1 MGPVSDDVR
10 AVVLAGH
17 TGAVAVGRA
26 GLGHGDPLVRAAAL
40 GAMARCGAL
49 TVGQLVDA
57 LADVDAGVRRRAAEE
72 AGRLG
77 DPAVGGALVD
87 RLADADDGVVEA
99 AAHAL
104 GELPGP
110 DPAWVAALAA
120 VAGSHPEVV
129 VRETA
134 VAALG
139 SAGLE
144 AGRAAV
150 LAATTDVATVR
161 RRAVLALAAFEGDDV
176 ESALVRLS
184 EDRDRQVRQAAEDLL
199 YGWGGDERS
208 VPTQC

>member
-1 MGPVSDDVR
+1 MPDDLR

-17 TGAVAVGRA
+17 TGSVGVARA
-26 GLGHGDPLVRAAAL
+26 GLDHDDPQVRAAAV

-49 TVGQLVDA
+49 TAGLLVTA
-57 LADVDAGVRRRAAEE
+57 LADGDPGVRRRATEE

-77 DPAVGGALVD
+77 DPAAGPALVE

-104 GELPGP
+104 GELPDP

-120 VAGSHPEVV
+120 LVAGHPEVV

-144 AGRAAV
+144 AGRNAV

-161 RRAVLALAAFEGDDV
+161 RRAVLALAAFEGDDI
-176 ESALVRLS
+176 EAALQRLA
-184 EDRDRQVRQAAEDLL
+184 EDRDRQVRQSAEDLL
-199 YGWGGDERS
+199 HGWGS
-208 VPTQC
+208 PTADP

>member
-1 MGPVSDDVR
+1 MPDDLR

-17 TGAVAVGRA
+17 TGAVEVARA
-26 GLGHGDPLVRAAAL
+26 GLGHADPQVRAAAV
-40 GAMARCGAL
+40 GAMARCGSL
-49 TVGQLVDA
+49 TADLLVAA
-57 LADVDAGVRRRAAEE
+57 LADGDAGVRRRAAEE

-77 DPAVGGALVD
+77 DPAAGPALVD

-104 GELPGP
+104 GELPDP

-120 VAGSHPEVV
+120 LVTGHPEVV

-144 AGRAAV
+144 AGRPAV
-150 LAATTDVATVR
+150 LAATADVATVR
-161 RRAVLALAAFEGDDV
+161 RRAVLALAAFEGDDIDA
-176 ESALVRLS
+176 ALLRLA
-184 EDRDRQVRQAAEDLL
+184 EDRDRQVRQSAEDLL
-199 YGWGGDERS
+199 HGWG
-208 VPTQC
+208 